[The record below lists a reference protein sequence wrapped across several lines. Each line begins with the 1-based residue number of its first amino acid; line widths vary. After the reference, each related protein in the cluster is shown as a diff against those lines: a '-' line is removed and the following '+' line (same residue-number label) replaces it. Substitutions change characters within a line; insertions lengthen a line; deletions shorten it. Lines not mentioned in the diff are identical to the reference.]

1 MDRSLVILNK
11 CDLPQLEFMPPS
23 DGIKE
28 KFHLEKIDDAY
39 QLYTSVV
46 KLKEDEELY
55 DLARRRGIY
64 SSKQLQESV
73 MVNADINARIRWKL
87 YTHMVQIKVLYQY
100 LDNGSDNVNS
110 ISPFNRYYS
119 KKA

>member
-11 CDLPQLEFMPPS
+11 GDVPQLEFMPPS

-46 KLKEDEELY
+46 KLKDNEGLRELAY
-55 DLARRRGIY
+55 RRGVY
-64 SSKQLQESV
+64 SSRQLQTSV
-73 MVNADINARIRWKL
+73 MVNADINAKIRWSL
-87 YTHMVQIKVLYQY
+87 HTHLVQIKVLYQY
-100 LDNGSDNVNS
+100 LDNGSDNLNDIKLFS
-110 ISPFNRYYS
+110 
-119 KKA
+119 